1 MNILISIEIFDEVS
15 SINLNMID
23 LSCSIGIIFDNV
35 IEVLIEIDDFI
46 ICVVFIE
53 SENLVM
59 FIVMNKCVDDILC
72 IYELF

>member
-1 MNILISIEIFDEVS
+1 MNILISIEILDEVIC
-15 SINLNMID
+15 INLNMID

-35 IEVLIEIDDFI
+35 IEVLSEIDDFI
-46 ICVVFIE
+46 IWVVFIE